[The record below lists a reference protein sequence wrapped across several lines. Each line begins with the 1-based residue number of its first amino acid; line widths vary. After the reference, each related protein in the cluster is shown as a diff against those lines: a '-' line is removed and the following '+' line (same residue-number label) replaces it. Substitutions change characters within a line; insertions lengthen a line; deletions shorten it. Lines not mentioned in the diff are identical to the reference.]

1 MFNVLLQFEND
12 LDMLISNSLKMF
24 IMSNAISYLLL
35 LKKKIRFVQE
45 QMGVFAWFYSFL
57 NNFSSVVHQKFI
69 AYHILVLFCLGQC
82 KVHQAIQSRD
92 MCIIIIMLGFYI
104 DYGLILAETQRSSK
118 VSLHTL

>member
-1 MFNVLLQFEND
+1 MHFYLYYHT
-12 LDMLISNSLKMF
+12 KMK
-24 IMSNAISYLLL
+24 SG
-35 LKKKIRFVQE
+35 FVQE
-45 QMGVFAWFYSFL
+45 QICVFPWFYSIL
-57 NNFSSVVHQKFI
+57 NNFGSVVHQNITGYYIF
-69 AYHILVLFCLGQC
+69 VLFCLGQC